1 MVEEWL
7 LFQKVDLPHRRF
19 CLPAV
24 SLWPNLCGC
33 CDCKNVNWE
42 ISSLASISYFLVFF
56 FVHFEEI
63 PIKCQMILV
72 TITFT
77 CSWLLPP
84 WLSPDYH
91 HGLNNHGYHHGTII
105 KIVINENL
113 PSHWPFIRA
122 IAFSASTWIFHFFL
136 SFLFLFVWFS
146 WERGCNSLLNGVR
159 IVH

>member
-1 MVEEWL
+1 MAEEWL

-56 FVHFEEI
+56 
-63 PIKCQMILV
+63 CYILKKYQSTV
-72 TITFT
+72 RWYWSPPLT

-91 HGLNNHGYHHGTII
+91 HGLGEALKKCSGIPTLYVNFW
-105 KIVINENL
+105 
-113 PSHWPFIRA
+113 WP
-122 IAFSASTWIFHFFL
+122 
-136 SFLFLFVWFS
+136 LFLALKTRLFVGKIGWKVLNVHM
-146 WERGCNSLLNGVR
+146 RGGVHR
-159 IVH
+159 FRTKS